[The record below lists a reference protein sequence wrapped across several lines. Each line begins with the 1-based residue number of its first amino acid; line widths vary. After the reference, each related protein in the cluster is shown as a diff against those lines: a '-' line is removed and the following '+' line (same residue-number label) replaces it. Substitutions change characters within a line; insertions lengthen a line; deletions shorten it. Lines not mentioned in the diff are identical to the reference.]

1 MPSPIDSNFQQAL
14 ANFSKR
20 LTKQEVDD
28 FKFSSISDVL
38 EAVEEI
44 QVRFVVP
51 SLLEQCRSVDFQR
64 QG

>member
-1 MPSPIDSNFQQAL
+1 MPSIDSNFQQAL
-14 ANFSKR
+14 ASFSKR

-44 QVRFVVP
+44 QVRLVVP